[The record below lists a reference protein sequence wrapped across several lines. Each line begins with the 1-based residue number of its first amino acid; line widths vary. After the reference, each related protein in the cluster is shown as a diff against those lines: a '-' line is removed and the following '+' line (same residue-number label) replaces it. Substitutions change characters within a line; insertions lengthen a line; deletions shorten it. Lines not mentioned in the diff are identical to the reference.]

1 MDFKSNPNPMKKVN
15 PEDLVVGQEYY
26 VKMKLSDKDSTDL
39 PYCFEDIQGSIEWL
53 PQDQPIYT
61 AEPDNDRLKMVV
73 GVASR
78 MLIAD
83 THYSALE
90 IESEL
95 GHNLSEDS
103 QERSKQWASAY
114 KRLVAREAL
123 ELITACEK
131 AIKEGSND

>member
-1 MDFKSNPNPMKKVN
+1 MINVEKKRMLTIALLRQNILMDLKSNPNPMKKVN

-78 MLIAD
+78 LYASTNFGNYD
-83 THYSALE
+83 TCAA
-90 IESEL
+90 
-95 GHNLSEDS
+95 
-103 QERSKQWASAY
+103 KP
-114 KRLVAREAL
+114 
-123 ELITACEK
+123 
-131 AIKEGSND
+131 SNSSPPVKMN

>member
-1 MDFKSNPNPMKKVN
+1 MLTIALLRQNILMDFKSNPNPMKKVN

-78 MLIAD
+78 MYVTRNLKP
-83 THYSALE
+83 
-90 IESEL
+90 EL
-95 GHNLSEDS
+95 C
-103 QERSKQWASAY
+103 
-114 KRLVAREAL
+114 AREAL
-123 ELITACEK
+123 ELITACENELNK
-131 AIKEGSND
+131 QS